1 MNNPFTLSFGLEPA
15 SYIAREQQTNQVIH
29 SFTGDPSPSHLYM
42 ISGIRG
48 AGKTVF
54 LSELE
59 DYFRTEEWIVYDL
72 SIETDL
78 LRSFAAKLYNDERL
92 YRLFIG
98 AKINLSFLGLGVEI
112 QGASPISDL
121 GTAIERMLAIVKKQG
136 KKVLISIDEAINSV
150 YMRQFASEFQIIL
163 RNHYPVYLLMTGLY
177 ENLYNLQ
184 NEKTLTF
191 LYRAPKINLDPLNA
205 AAVTLSYQKIFHNSI
220 EDARK
225 MAALTKGYSYAYQ
238 VVGYL
243 CWNMNIHTVTDE
255 LISQFDRYMDE
266 YVYAKIWSELS
277 PVKRDVLNAMAGT
290 SSGSVKEI
298 RQSIG
303 MSTQEFSVYRSRL
316 VQQGIIQANGYG
328 RLTFTLPRFKFFIQN
343 QVY

>member
-98 AKINLSFLGLGVEI
+98 AKINLSFLGLG
-112 QGASPISDL
+112 
-121 GTAIERMLAIVKKQG
+121 
-136 KKVLISIDEAINSV
+136 
-150 YMRQFASEFQIIL
+150 
-163 RNHYPVYLLMTGLY
+163 
-177 ENLYNLQ
+177 
-184 NEKTLTF
+184 
-191 LYRAPKINLDPLNA
+191 
-205 AAVTLSYQKIFHNSI
+205 
-220 EDARK
+220 
-225 MAALTKGYSYAYQ
+225 
-238 VVGYL
+238 
-243 CWNMNIHTVTDE
+243 C
-255 LISQFDRYMDE
+255 
-266 YVYAKIWSELS
+266 
-277 PVKRDVLNAMAGT
+277 
-290 SSGSVKEI
+290 
-298 RQSIG
+298 
-303 MSTQEFSVYRSRL
+303 
-316 VQQGIIQANGYG
+316 
-328 RLTFTLPRFKFFIQN
+328 
-343 QVY
+343 

>member
-121 GTAIERMLAIVKKQG
+121 GTAIERMLAIVKK
-136 KKVLISIDEAINSV
+136 
-150 YMRQFASEFQIIL
+150 
-163 RNHYPVYLLMTGLY
+163 TG
-177 ENLYNLQ
+177 
-184 NEKTLTF
+184 
-191 LYRAPKINLDPLNA
+191 
-205 AAVTLSYQKIFHNSI
+205 QKGVDFH
-220 EDARK
+220 
-225 MAALTKGYSYAYQ
+225 
-238 VVGYL
+238 
-243 CWNMNIHTVTDE
+243 
-255 LISQFDRYMDE
+255 
-266 YVYAKIWSELS
+266 
-277 PVKRDVLNAMAGT
+277 
-290 SSGSVKEI
+290 
-298 RQSIG
+298 
-303 MSTQEFSVYRSRL
+303 
-316 VQQGIIQANGYG
+316 
-328 RLTFTLPRFKFFIQN
+328 
-343 QVY
+343 

>member
-1 MNNPFTLSFGLEPA
+1 
-15 SYIAREQQTNQVIH
+15 
-29 SFTGDPSPSHLYM
+29 
-42 ISGIRG
+42 
-48 AGKTVF
+48 
-54 LSELE
+54 
-59 DYFRTEEWIVYDL
+59 
-72 SIETDL
+72 
-78 LRSFAAKLYNDERL
+78 
-92 YRLFIG
+92 
-98 AKINLSFLGLGVEI
+98 
-112 QGASPISDL
+112 
-121 GTAIERMLAIVKKQG
+121 
-136 KKVLISIDEAINSV
+136 
-150 YMRQFASEFQIIL
+150 
-163 RNHYPVYLLMTGLY
+163 
-177 ENLYNLQ
+177 
-184 NEKTLTF
+184 
-191 LYRAPKINLDPLNA
+191 
-205 AAVTLSYQKIFHNSI
+205 
-220 EDARK
+220 

-243 CWNMNIHTVTDE
+243 CWNMNLHTVTDE

>member
-1 MNNPFTLSFGLEPA
+1 
-15 SYIAREQQTNQVIH
+15 
-29 SFTGDPSPSHLYM
+29 
-42 ISGIRG
+42 
-48 AGKTVF
+48 
-54 LSELE
+54 
-59 DYFRTEEWIVYDL
+59 
-72 SIETDL
+72 
-78 LRSFAAKLYNDERL
+78 
-92 YRLFIG
+92 
-98 AKINLSFLGLGVEI
+98 
-112 QGASPISDL
+112 
-121 GTAIERMLAIVKKQG
+121 
-136 KKVLISIDEAINSV
+136 
-150 YMRQFASEFQIIL
+150 MRQFASEFQIIL